1 MTWQQTI
8 DEEKEISYEEGKAE
22 KAIEAAENFLKEGD
36 SPEKVARCIG
46 LPLEQV
52 LQIKENLSVKVIE
65 E

>member
-22 KAIEAAENFLKEGD
+22 KAIEDAENFLKLGVNT
-36 SPEKVARCIG
+36 PEQISQAIG

-52 LQIKENLSVKVIE
+52 LQIKENLSIKA
-65 E
+65 